1 MRKLVAILSLLAFS
15 ISGSI
20 LGYILVT
27 ANYASSAELTNER
40 EKIIPKQAKE
50 NFFDHGMPH
59 NDLLAYCRSQPIY
72 IFLNEFFMGKYDN
85 DGWHS
90 LDGEIFY
97 FKDIVVAPSFH
108 LYNMTQYFG
117 AIDTVGWDIAD
128 GGLGRFGSD
137 SATAYTPTQQKA
149 MQKLTGKTQQE
160 VDDGNSMGYIKLP
173 ITVKNHDLRSLTIP
187 YYNAYQAS
195 FGDYAR
201 NYEQPLDITREPILV
216 FNATHDPRVEQF
228 KSVKR
233 LSEEHRDYF
242 LEKLRREGMSEAPLT
257 LTDHYQFDADNDGKT
272 EHIVILQNSEYV
284 VDQSER
290 GKKQYGLYTYAFYID
305 EEKIQE
311 IYERKLLCTSDQ
323 AITSKIDVTALTT
336 LTPLGIYDLNNNGK
350 LEFCVQMHEWESG
363 AIIVYALNDNDEY
376 EEVLRSRYGM

>member
-1 MRKLVAILSLLAFS
+1 
-15 ISGSI
+15 
-20 LGYILVT
+20 
-27 ANYASSAELTNER
+27 
-40 EKIIPKQAKE
+40 
-50 NFFDHGMPH
+50 
-59 NDLLAYCRSQPIY
+59 
-72 IFLNEFFMGKYDN
+72 
-85 DGWHS
+85 
-90 LDGEIFY
+90 
-97 FKDIVVAPSFH
+97 
-108 LYNMTQYFG
+108 
-117 AIDTVGWDIAD
+117 
-128 GGLGRFGSD
+128 
-137 SATAYTPTQQKA
+137 

-160 VDDGNSMGYIKLP
+160 VDGGNSMGYIKLP

-242 LEKLRREGMSEAPLT
+242 LEKLCHEGMSEAPLT

-272 EHIVILQNSEYV
+272 EHIIILQNSEYV

-311 IYERKLLCTSDQ
+311 IYGRKLLCTSDQ